1 MGKSTRTQRLR
12 EETLASVMQAKQKTL
27 DSMQNNPQ
35 KEIAEPRRIEQ
46 KKQIIIIEIVSVT
59 REDELDLKVD
69 FSLLPSRA
77 FFLRITSDLY
87 FNGQKLNSAIMSIP
101 QGPLTTDSLEFPY
114 VLGMKGI
121 AEGSYVV
128 RVEMYE
134 LWSSGE
140 KLSSASKEVS
150 IQYVPQTRESR
161 LVKIPTVKSVA
172 GNDLTVLSASE
183 KEIYR
188 EIEEDTKRELAS
200 KQDEW

>member
-35 KEIAEPRRIEQ
+35 KEIAEPKRIEQ

-59 REDELDLKVD
+59 REDELDLKVG